1 LVPLQGERT
10 VPRGAPL
17 TVTQVPTL
25 PDSAQAWH
33 CPPHA
38 TLQQTPSTQ
47 LVLVHSPPLW
57 QAVPLP
63 LSGAQA
69 ALGAQYWPL
78 AQGRLALQ
86 PPEHL
91 VVSAHWLLAQLMVA
105 AVVQAPALLQT
116 VVTDEP
122 ANVQAV
128 PLLPLHIPAQGT
140 VPPQGARPLRGAPET
155 DTHTPTL
162 PDSAQP

>member
-1 LVPLQGERT
+1 M
-10 VPRGAPL
+10 
-17 TVTQVPTL
+17 
-25 PDSAQAWH
+25 
-33 CPPHA
+33 
-38 TLQQTPSTQ
+38 QQTPSTQ
-47 LVLVHSPPLW
+47 LVLVHSLPLW

-69 ALGAQYWPL
+69 ALGVQYWPL
-78 AQGRLALQ
+78 VQGRLALQ

-116 VVTDEP
+116 VAEVATPPAQLAATQVTDEP
-122 ANVQAV
+122 ANVQAA
-128 PLLPLHIPAQGT
+128 PLLPLQVPAQGA